1 MRERMIIA
9 IDYDHTYTN
18 DPQLWDEFSRNALS
32 RNHTVYC
39 VSSRDERTMDD
50 AKNTIGKVIGPANCF
65 GTNLHPKRE
74 FMIKN
79 HNIYIDVWVDDTPD
93 TIVESHWYGHQ

>member
-1 MRERMIIA
+1 MIIA

-18 DPQLWDEFSRNALS
+18 DPELWDEFARNAIKRKHS
-32 RNHTVYC
+32 VYC
-39 VSSRDERTMDD
+39 VSARAESMMDD

-74 FMIKN
+74 FMLNN
-79 HNIYIDVWVDDTPD
+79 HNIRIDVWVDDTPSFID
-93 TIVESHWYGHQ
+93 SVSIDYSLFT